1 MLKPSH
7 IPTFT
12 AAWTSCLPAI
22 PANRSA
28 RQDKEKAKPTSD
40 ISGHSLQEELPLVSP
55 DLCSPKTS
63 KDTCPLGLRTF
74 SKTWA
79 EWVTSTRQDYLA
91 RRKSAQATEGN
102 GCFGW
107 PTPAAHEAR
116 LGFQNRNNG
125 KKGSQKSL
133 TTIVVEVGQ
142 QDQAKANT
150 NGRNPER
157 WATPEAQNQTGYQTK
172 NGQVFPRLGTQA
184 KWPTP
189 ASGTSSGGPHGLDG
203 GSGARSML
211 PPEMKQSSGKLNPN
225 WVEQLMGLDVG
236 RTQLPTEWTDSDSSA
251 TESSRKQQR
260 KHG

>member
-40 ISGHSLQEELPLVSP
+40 TYGHSLQEELPLVSP
-55 DLCSPKTS
+55 DLCLPKTS
-63 KDTCPLGLRTF
+63 KDTCPLGLKT
-74 SKTWA
+74 SSTTWA
-79 EWVTSTRQDYLA
+79 KWVTSTRQDYLA
-91 RRKSAQATEGN
+91 RRKSAPATEGN
-102 GCFGW
+102 GCSGW

-142 QDQAKANT
+142 QDQANANT
-150 NGRNPER
+150 NGRN
-157 WATPEAQNQTGYQTK
+157 
-172 NGQVFPRLGTQA
+172 
-184 KWPTP
+184 
-189 ASGTSSGGPHGLDG
+189 H
-203 GSGARSML
+203 
-211 PPEMKQSSGKLNPN
+211 GKLNPN

-236 RTQLPTEWTDSDSSA
+236 RTQLPTEWTDCDYSA
-251 TESSRKQQR
+251 TESCRKQQR